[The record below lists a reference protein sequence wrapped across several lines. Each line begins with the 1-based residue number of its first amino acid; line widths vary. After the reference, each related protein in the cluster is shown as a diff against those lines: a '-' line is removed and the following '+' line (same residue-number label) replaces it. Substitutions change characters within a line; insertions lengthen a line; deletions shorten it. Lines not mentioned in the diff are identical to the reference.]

1 VGIRHYVIQV
11 YGPWLFDGQE
21 FVEGGVAVENG
32 VVSDVMDS
40 PPEGITHR
48 GMVFP
53 TLANAHT
60 HIGDAFIRRVP
71 KGSVED
77 IVAPPDGYKFKML
90 AKTPDRVIAKGIAQ
104 AVSEMA
110 RTGTGAFVDFRENG
124 LRGIKTLKAALKGQ
138 ETSAVILGRPSGL
151 MQDAEETRKVLD
163 SADGIGLSSIS
174 EWKREDLLAISAQA
188 RKAGKIFAIH
198 ASERSREDFDF
209 ICELEPRFVVHMVK
223 ASGKDFKACGR
234 AEIPVV
240 VCPRSNAFFG
250 FKPPVRRMLDAGID
264 VALGT
269 DNAMLA
275 RPDMLAEARFLART
289 QNDLTPVEIVRMSV
303 SAPRKVLN
311 LEPGL
316 RLKKGNP
323 ADFVVLAAGRGDP
336 ARAFLA
342 PGKTPLVV
350 RGART
355 R

>member
-1 VGIRHYVIQV
+1 VIRIF
-11 YGPWLFDGQE
+11 GPWLFDGKE
-21 FVEGGVAVENG
+21 FVEGGVAVERGIVTG
-32 VVSDVMDS
+32 VSDS
-40 PPEGITHR
+40 PPEDITHR
-48 GMVFP
+48 GIVFP
-53 TLANAHT
+53 AMVNAHT
-60 HIGDAFIRRVP
+60 HVGDAFIMRVP

-77 IVAPPDGYKFKML
+77 IVAPPDGFKFKML
-90 AKTPDRVIAKGIAQ
+90 AKTSGKVIVKGMTRA
-104 AVSEMA
+104 ADEMA
-110 RTGTGAFVDFRENG
+110 DTGTGAFVDFRENG
-124 LRGIKTLKAALKGQ
+124 LRGVRALKTAMKGHEGVQ
-138 ETSAVILGRPSGL
+138 AVILGRPRKL
-151 MQDAEETRKVLD
+151 AYDADETREILG

-174 EWKREDLLAISAQA
+174 EWKRKDLVSISAQA
-188 RKAGKIFAIH
+188 RSAGKIFAIH
-198 ASERSREDFDF
+198 ASERAREDFEF
-209 ICELEPRFVVHMVK
+209 ISELEPRFVVHMAK
-223 ASGKDFKACGR
+223 AGAKDFEACGE
-234 AEIPVV
+234 AGIHVA

-289 QNDLTPVEIVRMSV
+289 QRGLSPGEIARMAI

-316 RLKKGNP
+316 RLKKGSP

-350 RGART
+350 RGAKAR
-355 R
+355 